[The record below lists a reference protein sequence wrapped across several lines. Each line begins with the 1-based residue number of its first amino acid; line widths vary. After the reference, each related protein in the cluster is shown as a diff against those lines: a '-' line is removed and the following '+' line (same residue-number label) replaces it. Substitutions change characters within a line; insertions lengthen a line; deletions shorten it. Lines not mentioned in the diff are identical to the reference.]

1 MLATGR
7 RLSEDPAAAAAGLI
21 LRLGIAIL
29 ALAVPCGAV
38 ISRRLLFVLMPVGA
52 ALMLIGGLL
61 QPCERGRLVAVRGLV
76 FSPLVQ
82 AMAFLVLWAGF
93 SLLWTPFPEL
103 AIERFLKTAGTVA
116 VAAMAIAA
124 LPHQVKASNSN
135 LLPIGVAAAAIAIE
149 MFVITFFLLWPR
161 GYFWTQQGYE
171 FALLWMLLAIAIFF
185 RGGGELSVDRLL
197 KKEL

>member
-61 QPCERGRLVAVRGLV
+61 QPGERGRLVVR
-76 FSPLVQ
+76 
-82 AMAFLVLWAGF
+82 VL
-93 SLLWTPFPEL
+93 PP
-103 AIERFLKTAGTVA
+103 
-116 VAAMAIAA
+116 
-124 LPHQVKASNSN
+124 P
-135 LLPIGVAAAAIAIE
+135 
-149 MFVITFFLLWPR
+149 PR
-161 GYFWTQQGYE
+161 GHRPDPEPDLGHGD
-171 FALLWMLLAIAIFF
+171 AGIANGSIAH
-185 RGGGELSVDRLL
+185 GSPCYGARLL
-197 KKEL
+197 RAFHTVWRNALTGNQEIRMFRRFREIFPCGILTTCWARWEICDVRE